1 MTTTK
6 LVENVVSLEE
16 TKPTPEEPAVNEII
30 PEVVIDKPVTNDTV
44 ASVIVTNDTVIADED
59 IKTTTVSQ
67 KKILKAIFMDNSLI
81 QVHRFTRRC
90 TCVCMDNCVHG
101 SKRKNA
107 HEIALIQ
114 KCMQKYTQN
123 CI

>member
-59 IKTTTVSQ
+59 IKEPTVSLKFQ
-67 KKILKAIFMDNSLI
+67 KKLQFLVVVVFVSKTKKSTIFGGK
-81 QVHRFTRRC
+81 F
-90 TCVCMDNCVHG
+90 
-101 SKRKNA
+101 SKYGA
-107 HEIALIQ
+107 
-114 KCMQKYTQN
+114 
-123 CI
+123 